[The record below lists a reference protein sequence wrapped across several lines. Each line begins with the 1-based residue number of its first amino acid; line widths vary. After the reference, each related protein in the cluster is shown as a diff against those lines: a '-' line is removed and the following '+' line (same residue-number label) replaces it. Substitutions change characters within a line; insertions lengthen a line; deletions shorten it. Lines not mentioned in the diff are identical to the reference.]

1 MNRRLILIACFLTVF
16 TSYAIRY
23 GYGVLLPEMIDA
35 LEITKAEA
43 GVIFSSFFIAY
54 TVSSPVLGLLGDR
67 WNSRWL
73 LASFVAIL
81 GAGAFFMSYASSV
94 LSASFIYALAGIGSS
109 ACWAPVMALAQRWTS
124 RERIGGTLAVIDV
137 GSALGLIGTG
147 ALMPLVVA
155 AWDWRSGWMLLGG
168 LGFFV
173 AALNFLV
180 IRDRPA
186 QLGNPGEIKRYRPP
200 PVRTALTTLL
210 KDGRFWILGMAYLL
224 TGFAII
230 IPFTFLSTYAKEGL
244 GFSYQLASNL
254 LTVIGIG
261 AIISKVGLGP
271 LSDRAGRIGV
281 MMLCAVLIALGS
293 LGMVFLDGAWLFVT
307 AVVFSLG
314 YGVIWAMYAAAA
326 SDYFSRESAGTTV
339 GLWTMFLGV
348 GSVLAPIVSGWIA
361 DVTGNLAW
369 SFALAAGAA
378 LLSFLLLVAVRRHRN
393 PVNSVILTGT
403 SNLG

>member
-1 MNRRLILIACFLTVF
+1 MNRRLILAACFLTVF

-23 GYGVLLPEMIDA
+23 GYGVLLPEMIVS

-43 GVIFSSFFIAY
+43 GAIFSSFFIAY

-67 WNSRWL
+67 WNARWL

-94 LSASFIYALAGIGSS
+94 LSASFIYALAGIGSA

-137 GSALGLIGTG
+137 GSALGLIGAG
-147 ALMPLVVA
+147 AVMPLVVG
-155 AWDWRSGWMLLGG
+155 AWDWRTGWMLLGG

-173 AALNFLV
+173 AAFNFLV
-180 IRDRPA
+180 VRDRPP
-186 QLGNPGEIKRYRPP
+186 QLENPGNITLARPL
-200 PVRTALTTLL
+200 PVRATLATLL
-210 KDGRFWILGMAYLL
+210 KDARFWLLGLAYLL

-254 LTVIGIG
+254 LTAVGIG

-271 LSDRAGRIGV
+271 LSDRVGRIKV
-281 MMLCAVLIALGS
+281 MMLCAALIALGS
-293 LGMVFLDGAWLFVT
+293 LGMVFFDSAWLFVT
-307 AVVFSLG
+307 SVVFSLG

-326 SDYFSRESAGTTV
+326 SDYFSRDSAGTTV

-348 GSVLAPIVSGWIA
+348 GSVLAPIISGWLA
-361 DVTGNLAW
+361 DVTGDLSW

-378 LLSFLLLVAVRRHRN
+378 ALSFLLLLAVKRRR
-393 PVNSVILTGT
+393 
-403 SNLG
+403 

>member
-1 MNRRLILIACFLTVF
+1 MSRRLVLIACFLTVF

-23 GYGVLLPEMIDA
+23 GYGVLLPEMIVS

-67 WNSRWL
+67 WDARWL
-73 LASFVAIL
+73 LSSFVAIL
-81 GAGAFFMSYASSV
+81 GAGAFFMYSASSV
-94 LSASFIYALAGIGSS
+94 LSASLIYALAGIGSA

-137 GSALGLIGTG
+137 GSALGLIGAG
-147 ALMPLVVA
+147 AVMPLVVG
-155 AWDWRSGWMLLGG
+155 AWDWRTGWMLLGG

-180 IRDRPA
+180 VRDRPP
-186 QLGNPGEIKRYRPP
+186 QLESPGEIRRDRPP
-200 PVRTALTTLL
+200 PVGTAISTLL
-210 KDGRFWILGMAYLL
+210 KDSRFWLLGLAYLL

-230 IPFTFLSTYAKEGL
+230 IPFTFLSTYATEGQ

-254 LTVIGIG
+254 ITAIGVG

-271 LSDRAGRIGV
+271 LSDRVGRIKV

-293 LGMVFLDGAWLFVT
+293 LGMVFFDKVWLFAT
-307 AVVFSLG
+307 SVVFSLG

-326 SDYFSRESAGTTV
+326 SDFFPRGSAGTTV

-361 DVTGNLAW
+361 DVTGDLAW

-378 LLSFLLLVAVRRHRN
+378 LLSFLLLLPVRSYRVKHT
-393 PVNSVILTGT
+393 PFLVKG
-403 SNLG
+403 

>member
-1 MNRRLILIACFLTVF
+1 MNRRLILVACFLTVF

-23 GYGVLLPEMIDA
+23 GYGVLLPEMIDS

-43 GVIFSSFFIAY
+43 GMIFSAFFIAY

-67 WNSRWL
+67 RNARWL
-73 LASFVAIL
+73 LSSFVAIL

-94 LSASFIYALAGIGSS
+94 LSASLIYALAGIGSA

-137 GSALGLIGTG
+137 GSALGLIGAG
-147 ALMPLVVA
+147 AIMPLVVVA
-155 AWDWRSGWMLLGG
+155 RDWQTGWMLLGG

-173 AALNFLV
+173 AVLNFLV
-180 IRDRPA
+180 IRDRP
-186 QLGNPGEIKRYRPP
+186 PRPESPETIKRDRPP
-200 PVRTALTTLL
+200 PVRAALTALL
-210 KDGRFWILGMAYLL
+210 KDGRFWLLGLAYLL

-230 IPFTFLSTYAKEGL
+230 IPFTFLSTYATEGL
-244 GFSYQLASNL
+244 GFSYQLASSL
-254 LTVIGIG
+254 LTVIGVG
-261 AIISKVGLGP
+261 AIISKLGLGP
-271 LSDRAGRIGV
+271 LSDRVGRIRV

-293 LGMVFLDGAWLFVT
+293 LGMVFFDTVWLF
-307 AVVFSLG
+307 AASGVFSLG

-326 SDYFSRESAGTTV
+326 SDFFPRESAGTTV
-339 GLWTMFLGV
+339 GLWTMFLGA

-361 DVTGNLAW
+361 DFTGSLAW

-378 LLSFLLLVAVRRHRN
+378 LLSFLLLIMVGKRR
-393 PVNSVILTGT
+393 
-403 SNLG
+403 

>member
-1 MNRRLILIACFLTVF
+1 MNRRLVLIACFLTVF

-23 GYGVLLPEMIDA
+23 GYGVLLPEMIVS

-43 GVIFSSFFIAY
+43 GAIFSSFFIAY

-67 WNSRWL
+67 WNARWL

-94 LSASFIYALAGIGSS
+94 LSASFIYALAGIGSA

-124 RERIGGTLAVIDV
+124 REKIGGTLAVIDV
-137 GSALGLIGTG
+137 GSALGLIAAG
-147 ALMPLVVA
+147 ALMPLVVGA
-155 AWDWRSGWMLLGG
+155 RDWQTGWMLLGS
-168 LGFFV
+168 LGFF
-173 AALNFLV
+173 AAVLNLLV
-180 IRDRPA
+180 VRDRPP
-186 QLGNPGEIKRYRPP
+186 QPESPGVTKRGRPP
-200 PVRTALTTLL
+200 AVKVALAALL
-210 KDGRFWILGMAYLL
+210 KDARFWLLGLAYLL

-230 IPFTFLSTYAKEGL
+230 IPFTFLSTYAREGL
-244 GFSYQLASNL
+244 GFSYQLAANL
-254 LTVIGIG
+254 LTAIGIG

-271 LSDRAGRIGV
+271 LSDRVGRIKV
-281 MMLCAVLIALGS
+281 MMLCAALIALGS
-293 LGMVFLDGAWLFVT
+293 LGMVFFDSGWLFVT

-326 SDYFSRESAGTTV
+326 SDYFSSDSAGTTV

-348 GSVLAPIVSGWIA
+348 GSVLAPIISGWLG
-361 DVTGNLAW
+361 DVTGDLAW

-378 LLSFLLLVAVRRHRN
+378 VLSFLLLVAVKRRR
-393 PVNSVILTGT
+393 
-403 SNLG
+403 

>member
-1 MNRRLILIACFLTVF
+1 MNRRLVLIACFLTVF

-23 GYGVLLPEMIDA
+23 GYGVLLPEMIVS

-43 GVIFSSFFIAY
+43 GAIFSSFFIAY

-67 WNSRWL
+67 WNARWL

-94 LSASFIYALAGIGSS
+94 LSASFIYALAGIGSA

-124 RERIGGTLAVIDV
+124 REKIGGTLAVIDV
-137 GSALGLIGTG
+137 GSALGLIAAG
-147 ALMPLVVA
+147 ALMPLVVN
-155 AWDWRSGWMLLGG
+155 AWDWEAGWMLLGS
-168 LGFFV
+168 LGFF
-173 AALNFLV
+173 AAVLNLLV
-180 IRDRPA
+180 VRDRPP
-186 QLGNPGEIKRYRPP
+186 QPESPGVTKRGRPP
-200 PVRTALTTLL
+200 AVKVALAALL
-210 KDGRFWILGMAYLL
+210 KDARFWLLGLAYLL

-230 IPFTFLSTYAKEGL
+230 IPFTFLSTYAREGL
-244 GFSYQLASNL
+244 GFSYQLAANL
-254 LTVIGIG
+254 LTAIGIG

-271 LSDRAGRIGV
+271 LSDRVGRIKV
-281 MMLCAVLIALGS
+281 MMLCAALIALGS
-293 LGMVFLDGAWLFVT
+293 LGMVFFDSGWLFVT

-326 SDYFSRESAGTTV
+326 SDYFSSDSAGTTV

-348 GSVLAPIVSGWIA
+348 GSVLAPIISGWLG
-361 DVTGNLAW
+361 DVTGDLAW

-378 LLSFLLLVAVRRHRN
+378 VLSFLLLVAVKRRR
-393 PVNSVILTGT
+393 
-403 SNLG
+403 

>member
-1 MNRRLILIACFLTVF
+1 MNRRLILAACFLTVF

-23 GYGVLLPEMIDA
+23 GYGVLLPEMIVS

-43 GVIFSSFFIAY
+43 GAIFSSFFIAY

-67 WNSRWL
+67 WNARWL

-94 LSASFIYALAGIGSS
+94 LSASFIYALAGIGSA

-137 GSALGLIGTG
+137 GSALGLIGAG
-147 ALMPLVVA
+147 AVMPLVVG
-155 AWDWRSGWMLLGG
+155 AWDWRTGWMLLGG

-180 IRDRPA
+180 VRDRPPP
-186 QLGNPGEIKRYRPP
+186 LESPGNITLARPL
-200 PVRTALTTLL
+200 PVRATLATLL
-210 KDGRFWILGMAYLL
+210 KDARFWLLGLAYLL

-254 LTVIGIG
+254 LTAVGIG

-271 LSDRAGRIGV
+271 LSDRVGRIKV
-281 MMLCAVLIALGS
+281 MMLCAALIALGS
-293 LGMVFLDGAWLFVT
+293 LGMVFFDSAWLFVT
-307 AVVFSLG
+307 SVVFSLG

-326 SDYFSRESAGTTV
+326 SDYFSRDSAGTTV

-348 GSVLAPIVSGWIA
+348 GSVLAPIISGWLA
-361 DVTGNLAW
+361 DVTGDLSW

-378 LLSFLLLVAVRRHRN
+378 ALSFLLLLAVKRRR
-393 PVNSVILTGT
+393 
-403 SNLG
+403 

>member
-1 MNRRLILIACFLTVF
+1 MNRRLVLAACFLTVF

-23 GYGVLLPEMIDA
+23 GYGVLLPEMIVS

-43 GVIFSSFFIAY
+43 GAIFSSFFIAY

-67 WNSRWL
+67 WNARWL
-73 LASFVAIL
+73 LTSFVAIL
-81 GAGAFFMSYASSV
+81 AAGAFFMSYASSV
-94 LSASFIYALAGIGSS
+94 LSASFIYALAGIGSA

-137 GSALGLIGTG
+137 GSALGLIGAG
-147 ALMPLVVA
+147 AVIPLVVG
-155 AWDWRSGWMLLGG
+155 AWDWRNGWMLLGA

-180 IRDRPA
+180 VRDRPP
-186 QLGNPGEIKRYRPP
+186 QLESPGNITPDRPP
-200 PVRTALTTLL
+200 PVRTALAALL
-210 KDGRFWILGMAYLL
+210 KDSRFWLLGLAYLL

-254 LTVIGIG
+254 LTAVGIG

-271 LSDRAGRIGV
+271 LSDRVGRIKV
-281 MMLCAVLIALGS
+281 MMLCAALIALGS
-293 LGMVFLDGAWLFVT
+293 LGMVFFDSAWLFVT

-326 SDYFSRESAGTTV
+326 SDYFSRDSAGTTV

-348 GSVLAPIVSGWIA
+348 GSVLAPIISGWLA
-361 DVTGNLAW
+361 DVTGDLAW

-378 LLSFLLLVAVRRHRN
+378 VLSLLLLIAVKRRR
-393 PVNSVILTGT
+393 
-403 SNLG
+403 

>member
-1 MNRRLILIACFLTVF
+1 MNRRLVLVACFLTVF

-23 GYGVLLPEMIDA
+23 GYGVLLPEMIDS
-35 LEITKAEA
+35 LEITKAQA

-67 WNSRWL
+67 WNARWL
-73 LASFVAIL
+73 LGSFVAIL

-147 ALMPLVVA
+147 AIMPLVVD
-155 AWDWRSGWMLLGG
+155 AWDWQTGWMMLGG

-180 IRDRPA
+180 IRDRPL
-186 QLGNPGEIKRYRPP
+186 QLEKPGEMTRDRPP
-200 PVRTALTTLL
+200 PVKTTLATLL
-210 KDGRFWILGMAYLL
+210 KDGRFWLLGLAYLL

-244 GFSYQLASNL
+244 GFSYELASNL
-254 LTVIGIG
+254 LTAIGIG

-271 LSDRAGRIGV
+271 LSDRAGRIKV

-293 LGMVFLDGAWLFVT
+293 LGMVFLDSVWLFVT
-307 AVVFSLG
+307 SVVFSLG

-326 SDYFSRESAGTTV
+326 SDYFSRDSAGTTV

-361 DVTGNLAW
+361 DVTGDLAW

-378 LLSFLLLVAVRRHRN
+378 LLSFGLLIGVRRQR
-393 PVNSVILTGT
+393 
-403 SNLG
+403 

>member
-1 MNRRLILIACFLTVF
+1 MNRRLVLVACFLTVF

-35 LEITKAEA
+35 LDITKAEA
-43 GVIFSSFFIAY
+43 GAIFSSFFIAY

-67 WNSRWL
+67 WNARWL

-147 ALMPLVVA
+147 ALMPLVVG
-155 AWDWRSGWMLLGG
+155 AWDWQTGWMLLGG

-173 AALNFLV
+173 AVLNFLV

-186 QLGNPGEIKRYRPP
+186 QLENPGEIKRERPP
-200 PVRTALTTLL
+200 PVRTTLGALL
-210 KDGRFWILGMAYLL
+210 KDGRFWLFGMAYLL

-254 LTVIGIG
+254 LTAIGIG
-261 AIISKVGLGP
+261 AIISKIGLGP

-293 LGMVFLDGAWLFVT
+293 LGMVFLDNAWLFVT
-307 AVVFSLG
+307 SVVFSLG

-326 SDYFSRESAGTTV
+326 SDYFSRDSAGTTV

-369 SFALAAGAA
+369 SFAPAAGAA
-378 LLSFLLLVAVRRHRN
+378 LLSFLLLLPIRRRR
-393 PVNSVILTGT
+393 
-403 SNLG
+403 

>member
-1 MNRRLILIACFLTVF
+1 MNRRLILAACFLTVF

-23 GYGVLLPEMIDA
+23 GYGVLLPEMIVS

-43 GVIFSSFFIAY
+43 GAIFSSFFIAY

-67 WNSRWL
+67 WNARWL

-94 LSASFIYALAGIGSS
+94 LSASFIYALAGIGSA

-137 GSALGLIGTG
+137 GSALGLIGAG
-147 ALMPLVVA
+147 AVMPLVVG
-155 AWDWRSGWMLLGG
+155 AWDWRTGWMLLGG

-180 IRDRPA
+180 VRDRPP
-186 QLGNPGEIKRYRPP
+186 QLESPGEIKHDRPL
-200 PVRTALTTLL
+200 PVKATLAMLL
-210 KDGRFWILGMAYLL
+210 KDARFWLLGLAYLL

-254 LTVIGIG
+254 LTAVGIG

-271 LSDRAGRIGV
+271 LSDRVGRIRV
-281 MMLCAVLIALGS
+281 MMLCAALIALGS
-293 LGMVFLDGAWLFVT
+293 LGMVFFDSVWLFVT
-307 AVVFSLG
+307 SVVFSLG

-326 SDYFSRESAGTTV
+326 SDYFSRDSAGTTV

-348 GSVLAPIVSGWIA
+348 GSVLAPIISGWLA
-361 DVTGNLAW
+361 DVTGDLAW

-378 LLSFLLLVAVRRHRN
+378 VLSFLLLIAVKRRR
-393 PVNSVILTGT
+393 
-403 SNLG
+403 